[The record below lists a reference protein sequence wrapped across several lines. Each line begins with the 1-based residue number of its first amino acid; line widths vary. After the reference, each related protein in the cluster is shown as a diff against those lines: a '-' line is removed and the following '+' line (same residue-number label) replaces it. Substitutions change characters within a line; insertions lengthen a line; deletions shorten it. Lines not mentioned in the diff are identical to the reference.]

1 MYANVFELTS
11 CLDDCIAYCDKHP
24 ERDHSRFHGP
34 LLRGAKRDLTKSTE
48 RADKEF
54 VEWRMESREDRLAWK
69 HLARRVS
76 AIQRKLD
83 AVNAIGYVDQN
94 VNYWDP
100 ETLLDVVAEMIRYLR
115 EREED
120 IDFAADEAGQLER
133 LRAKAVSEDDET
145 ERALDEYLRF
155 SKMRSDGLTTA
166 KDTIANFRKALRRD
180 LTTRNEDYQA
190 IRWPHQV
197 APDDRVI

>member
-1 MYANVFELTS
+1 MYANVFELTA
-11 CLDDCIAYCDKHP
+11 CLDDCIEYCRRYSERKH
-24 ERDHSRFHGP
+24 SQFHGP
-34 LLRGAKRDLTKSTE
+34 LLRDAKRELEQTTE
-48 RADKEF
+48 KADEEF

-69 HLARRVS
+69 HLGRRVS

-100 ETLLDVVAEMIRYLR
+100 ETLLAVVDEMVDYLR
-115 EREED
+115 ARVED
-120 IDFAADEAGQLER
+120 IEFAEDEADKLER
-133 LRAKAVSEDDET
+133 LRNKALSEDDES
-145 ERALDEYLRF
+145 ERALDEYIRY

-180 LTTRNEDYQA
+180 LTRRDEDYQA